1 MNISAHVAAGLKLL
15 GSPGIITEDCFTKL
29 LEAGVT
35 VITDSQKLPSKYYC
49 LTAECSENLQH
60 PYDFR
65 MEDCSSTCLINFP
78 VALPDYMIP
87 HTT

>member
-29 LEAGVT
+29 LEAGVS
-35 VITDSQKLPSKYYC
+35 VITDNQKLPGKYYYF
-49 LTAECSENLQH
+49 TAGCFENLQH
-60 PYDFR
+60 TYDFR
-65 MEDCSSTCLINFP
+65 MEDCSSTCHISVVLS
-78 VALPDYMIP
+78 DYIIP